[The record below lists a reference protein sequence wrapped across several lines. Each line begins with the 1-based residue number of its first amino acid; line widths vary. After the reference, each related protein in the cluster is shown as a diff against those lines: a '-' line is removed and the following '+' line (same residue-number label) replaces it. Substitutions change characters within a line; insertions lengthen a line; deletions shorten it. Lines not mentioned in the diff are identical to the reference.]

1 MGNKVRSNGHHRYIL
16 SAACLTFFSHFF
28 LLLLLLKPDPIS
40 LVDYNNIN
48 LSWKGT
54 DIDEITKEE
63 YVVYYEKG
71 DIVITNGIEAEVEA
85 QRHVHQEFMKN
96 RHRNKAT
103 EDNRDTAFGGK
114 TNQPRTAKKHSK
126 NKSING
132 KMETSSLLL
141 PASSP
146 SIRRIF
152 VATCSN
158 TNSHPMATGSANKW
172 KEITLYKKSRI

>member
-1 MGNKVRSNGHHRYIL
+1 M
-16 SAACLTFFSHFF
+16 
-28 LLLLLLKPDPIS
+28 
-40 LVDYNNIN
+40 DYNNIN

-85 QRHVHQEFMKN
+85 QSHVHQEFMKN

-126 NKSING
+126 N
-132 KMETSSLLL
+132 
-141 PASSP
+141 
-146 SIRRIF
+146 
-152 VATCSN
+152 
-158 TNSHPMATGSANKW
+158 
-172 KEITLYKKSRI
+172 Y